1 MIDTHRAS
9 GVTGGNGTISP
20 MATSHY
26 KGPWIG
32 KTPMCAICAGAGE
45 GVRSRHHLTH
55 GVWVWLCEAHRSV
68 EFQRRR
74 GGRDFVAS
82 LAAVWGAAGTMT
94 RRHDHAL
101 RRHLARVRPRRD
113 PSELPG
119 SYAWAALR
127 REAERRFAG
136 GEDPAVVI
144 RELISVPIV
153 GASRPTYRTLRRWF
167 ADGRWLPARRT
178 RRQERS
184 NPRPGSPSVVVTDMP
199 SPPPDDAGGPIRG
212 PC

>member
-1 MIDTHRAS
+1 MV
-9 GVTGGNGTISP
+9 GP

-32 KTPMCAICAGAGE
+32 KTSMCAICAGAGE
-45 GVRSRHHLTH
+45 GVRARHHLTH
-55 GVWVWLCEAHRSV
+55 GVSVWLCGSHRSV

-101 RRHLARVRPRRD
+101 RTHLARVRPRNDRRD
-113 PSELPG
+113 LPG
-119 SYAWAALR
+119 SYAWAGLR
-127 REAERRFAG
+127 REAERRFAA
-136 GEDPAVVI
+136 GEDPTVVI
-144 RELISVPIV
+144 GELATAPIV

-167 ADGRWLPARRT
+167 TDGRWLPVRSARRQT
-178 RRQERS
+178 GGARRPES
-184 NPRPGSPSVVVTDMP
+184 RPVRAAHGRL
-199 SPPPDDAGGPIRG
+199 PPADGPTGPIRG

>member
-1 MIDTHRAS
+1 VAK
-9 GVTGGNGTISP
+9 
-20 MATSHY
+20 SHY

-45 GVRSRHHLTH
+45 GVRARHHLTH
-55 GVWVWLCEAHRSV
+55 GVSVWLCGAHRSV

-101 RRHLARVRPRRD
+101 RRHLARVRPRND
-113 PSELPG
+113 PHDLPG
-119 SYAWAALR
+119 SYAWAGLR
-127 REAERRFAG
+127 REAERRFAA
-136 GEDPAVVI
+136 GEEPKVVI
-144 RELISVPIV
+144 GELITAPIV

-167 ADGRWLPARRT
+167 TDGRWLPARPVRRPPGDDRRT
-178 RRQERS
+178 
-184 NPRPGSPSVVVTDMP
+184 G
-199 SPPPDDAGGPIRG
+199 PPPLGAEREPLPPADGPTGPIRG

>member
-1 MIDTHRAS
+1 VAR
-9 GVTGGNGTISP
+9 
-20 MATSHY
+20 SHY
-26 KGPWIG
+26 KGLWIG

-45 GVRSRHHLTH
+45 GARARHHLTH
-55 GVWVWLCEAHRSV
+55 GVSVWLCGAHRSV

-101 RRHLARVRPRRD
+101 RRHLARVRPRSGTR
-113 PSELPG
+113 ELPG

-127 REAERRFAG
+127 REAERRFAR
-136 GEDPAVVI
+136 GEDPTVVI
-144 RELISVPIV
+144 GELVAAPIV

-167 ADGRWLPARRT
+167 TDGRWLPVQPARR
-178 RRQERS
+178 
-184 NPRPGSPSVVVTDMP
+184 RPGAEQRPGPAPPVAATDGT
-199 SPPPDDAGGPIRG
+199 PPPVVEASGPIRG